1 MFRILRHI
9 IILTFILHI
18 LMSRKVKF
26 QISNNFLVLYSFL
39 RLDKQKCS
47 EILDLHVFT
56 SRIEKISDP
65 PQVPSNLLA
74 LRLEERKVPNPHV
87 FSSGLNEQKY
97 HNSFRDY
104 EPHYHNSFYTSQ
116 SRKCMTDIT
125 DFQDV
130 SSHSCKSC

>member
-65 PQVPSNLLA
+65 PKVPSNLLA
-74 LRLEERKVPNPHV
+74 LRLEERKVPNPHG
-87 FSSGLNEQKY
+87 FSSGLSEQKC
-97 HNSFRDY
+97 HNSFYDY
-104 EPHYHNSFYTSQ
+104 EPKYSFYTSQ
-116 SRKCMTDIT
+116 SRKCIT
-125 DFQDV
+125 GIIDFQDV